1 MKRNIA
7 ILLTAILMWSIFPT
21 VTFASGGGDHTHEHE
36 ETPSNTATLKYF
48 SSEASSEKYELL
60 IRYGHIHEGESS
72 QLLLF
77 ISNYEN
83 NKPID
88 NAKLK
93 ISSPQDPKMDFK
105 ISSAGEGTYEITAV
119 FKDKK
124 EYTLNVEIDGA
135 LGADLIAVQHIEVG
149 KELTTETTTDSN
161 SEYIKWGLILFFVLM
176 AGMGAGV
183 LLQKRNATRAKTYFI
198 FFLMLFACLI
208 PITSSNAHGDDDHG
222 ANSSGNNFSNR
233 FLIPKETQFLFDV
246 YTEKIQ
252 RGGFTES
259 TKLFGTILPSSN
271 GQAIVSAS
279 QAGKVAALQVKVGQN
294 VKAGQLLATL
304 ELTLDA
310 GAGINILAEKNNLI
324 AEVERAKKEY
334 DRLVA
339 IQDIAAKRDVDE
351 AKAKWQ
357 RADAN
362 LKLISGGTGNRISL
376 KAPIDGIISNFNL
389 SVGATVTGGQ
399 TLFTINNLST
409 VYAEAQVFDKDAHY
423 IVEGAKFS
431 VECANDNHKT
441 SEVKLISLAQEINNS
456 NQSQRVLFELKNT
469 EQDFKI
475 GEFVNIRVFSGQ
487 SSSLI
492 ALPNSAFT
500 EINGKPVVFIKDAA
514 ENYAVSYVQ
523 LGENNGTHTSILKGV
538 EEGERVVVNGS
549 YQLKMI
555 YLNQ

>member
-7 ILLTAILMWSIFPT
+7 TLLTAILMWTIFPT
-21 VTFASGGGDHTHEHE
+21 ATFASGGGDHTHERE
-36 ETPSNTATLKYF
+36 VAPSNTTALKYF

-60 IRYGHIHEGESS
+60 IRYGHIHEGEPS

-77 ISNYEN
+77 VSNYEN
-83 NKPID
+83 NKPIE
-88 NAKLK
+88 NAKFK

-105 ISSAGEGTYEITAV
+105 ISSAGEGIYEITAA
-119 FKDKK
+119 FMDKK

-135 LGADLIAVQHIEVG
+135 LGADLIAIQHIQVG
-149 KELTTETTTDSN
+149 KELAPETTMNSG
-161 SEYIKWGLILFFVLM
+161 SEYIKWGLILFFVLIAGIS
-176 AGMGAGV
+176 AGM

-198 FFLMLFACLI
+198 LFLMLFACLI

-222 ANSSGNNFSNR
+222 AKSSGNNFSNR

-271 GQAIVSAS
+271 GQAIVSVP
-279 QAGKVAALQVKVGQN
+279 QAGKVVALQVKVGQE
-294 VKAGQLLATL
+294 VKAGHLLATL

-310 GAGINILAEKNNLI
+310 GAGINLLAEKNNLI

-334 DRLVA
+334 DRLAA

-423 IVEGAKFS
+423 IAEGAKFS

-487 SSSLI
+487 SSSLM

>member
-1 MKRNIA
+1 MKKNVA
-7 ILLTAILMWSIFPT
+7 TLLTAMLMWTFFPSINL
-21 VTFASGGGDHTHEHE
+21 ASGGDDHTHEHK
-36 ETPSNTATLKYF
+36 ETPSGNSVPKYF

-60 IRYGHIHEGESS
+60 IRYGHIHEGEPSR
-72 QLLLF
+72 LLLF
-77 ISNYEN
+77 VSNYESN
-83 NKPID
+83 QPIN

-105 ISSAGEGTYEITAV
+105 ISSSGEGAYEIKAT
-119 FKDKK
+119 FKEKK
-124 EYTLNVEIDGA
+124 EYSLNVELDGE
-135 LGADLIAVQHIEVG
+135 LGADLIAIQPIDVG
-149 KELTTETTTDSN
+149 KELVTETTSKAG
-161 SEYIKWGLILFFVLM
+161 SEYLKWGLILFFVLL
-176 AGMGAGV
+176 AGIGAGIF
-183 LLQKRNATRAKTYFI
+183 LQKKITARAKTYFI
-198 FFLMLFACLI
+198 VFLILFGCLI
-208 PITSSNAHGDDDHG
+208 PITSGKAHGDEDHG
-222 ANSSGNNFSNR
+222 ANTSGNNFSNR

-246 YTEKIQ
+246 FTEKIQ
-252 RGGFTES
+252 RGGFLES

-271 GQAIVSAS
+271 GQAIVSAPQS
-279 QAGKVAALQVKVGQN
+279 GKVVSLEVKVGQK
-294 VKAGQLLATL
+294 VKAGQPLATL

-310 GAGINILAEKNNLI
+310 GAGINLLAEKNNLI

-334 DRLVA
+334 DRLAA

-357 RADAN
+357 RANAN
-362 LKLISGGTGNRISL
+362 LKLISDGTGNRIIL
-376 KAPIDGIISNFNL
+376 KSPIEGIISNFNL
-389 SVGATVTGGQ
+389 SEGSTVAGGQ
-399 TLFTINNLST
+399 TVFTINNLSV

-423 IVEGAKFS
+423 IAEGATFS

-441 SEVKLISLAQEINNS
+441 VEVKLISLAQEINNS

-469 EQDFKI
+469 EHNFKI

-487 SSSLI
+487 SSSLM